1 MHRTAILFPF
11 GATALAV
18 VLLAVAPPSAAAPDA
33 PDAATQ
39 KLIRELKL
47 EEAAQPVRDWPRW
60 RKPERVHIVTGRI
73 GTPASERLLD
83 SAREVAGDV
92 ELVPVTTPLDPDVIE
107 EMEVLLGRCT
117 PEIVRNAENLRW
129 LQNPSHGV
137 ERCMI
142 PEIREANFILT
153 NAQHT
158 LAPPIAEHV
167 IAMMMA
173 MTRGLHVLHEAQLEG
188 EWLSRGRMDVRMTEV
203 AGKTM
208 LVAGLGGI
216 GTEVAKRA
224 NALGMRVIATR
235 NSSRDG
241 PEYVDYVGLAHELHE
256 LAGEADVVVNALPL
270 TDETR
275 GLFDERFFDAVKRG
289 AYFISVG
296 RGQSTVT
303 EDLVAALKDGRI
315 AGAGLDVTDPEP
327 LPPGHEL
334 WTLSNVIISPHISGM
349 SDSELDRRWLM
360 MRENLRRYIN
370 GEPLLNVVDVELGY

>member
-1 MHRTAILFPF
+1 MQETAVRPRFIV
-11 GATALAV
+11 AV
-18 VLLAVAPPSAAAPDA
+18 VVCGLLVAAPSSAAGPDEETA
-33 PDAATQ
+33 
-39 KLIRELKL
+39 KLIRELNL
-47 EEAAQPVRDWPRW
+47 EEAEHPVSDWPRW
-60 RKPERVHIVTGRI
+60 RKPGKVHIITGRI
-73 GTPASERLLD
+73 GSPESERLLAF
-83 SAREVAGDV
+83 AREVAGDV
-92 ELVPVTTPLDPDVIE
+92 ELVPVTPPFDAGTLE
-107 EMEVLLGRCT
+107 EMEVLIGSCT
-117 PEIVRNAENLRW
+117 PEIVRRAKNLRW

-142 PEIREANFILT
+142 PEMKEANFILT

-173 MTRGLHVLHEAQLEG
+173 MTRGLHFLHEAQLRG
-188 EWLSRGRMDVRMTEV
+188 EWIRGEIDFRMTEV

-216 GTEVAKRA
+216 GTEVARRA
-224 NALGMRVIATR
+224 NALGMRVVATR
-235 NSSRDG
+235 NSSREG
-241 PEYVDYVGLAHELHE
+241 PDFVDYVGLADELHE

-275 GLFDERFFDAVKRG
+275 GLFDEKFFDAVKPG
-289 AYFISVG
+289 GYFITVG

-303 EDLVAALKDGRI
+303 EDLIAALKDGRI
-315 AGAGLDVTDPEP
+315 AGAGMDVFDPEP

-334 WTLSNVIISPHISGM
+334 WTMSNVIISPHISGM
-349 SDSELDRRWLM
+349 SDGEVDRRWLM

-370 GEPLLNVVDVELGY
+370 GERLLNVVDTELGY